1 MESKYYWNLNIKS
14 NLGLKKVHK
23 RGPRFYKAPPS
34 PPPPPHRKKGKEIYV
49 VTPPKLEFLFVF
61 TFLCIII
68 SLFLQRQR
76 NLNLHDAVNFNQWKK
91 VTKIQNFKRKVQ
103 TAPT

>member
-1 MESKYYWNLNIKS
+1 MESKYYCNLNIKS
-14 NLGLKKVHK
+14 NLGPKKVHK

-34 PPPPPHRKKGKEIYV
+34 PPVKKKEIYL
-49 VTPPKLEFLFVF
+49 VTPLKLEFLFVF
-61 TFLCIII
+61 AFLCIII
-68 SLFLQRQR
+68 SLSLQRQR